1 MARSVRPRTLAI
13 AFGIYFLVIAYFA
26 WSFGND
32 QTEVWYPGE
41 LSRWI
46 YTTYMMV
53 SAIFL
58 VGLGGLAVTIRRSF
72 TRQIRQLESSP
83 GRGSAMPNSDA
94 LPPPLVETTTTKDH
108 VDRDI
113 DELLESLSEVEAT
126 AVRESQVIEG
136 TRPPMG
142 SGGLSASEVA
152 ARKARISARQKFL
165 GRFVTGP
172 GIVAATV
179 LGISGIMLLGAGD
192 RGFDETNFRLNTQLI
207 LGIGYSW
214 LGIGAYIAT
223 TIAALVSSRDGGKK

>member
-13 AFGIYFLVIAYFA
+13 AFGVYFLVIAYFA

-32 QTEVWYPGE
+32 QTDIWYPAE
-41 LSRWI
+41 ISRWI

-94 LPPPLVETTTTKDH
+94 LPPPLVETTASRDH

-136 TRPPMG
+136 APAT
-142 SGGLSASEVA
+142 SFEASASTSA
-152 ARKARISARQKFL
+152 ARKPRLSQRQKLL
-165 GRFVTGP
+165 GRYILGP
-172 GIVAATV
+172 GVVAATV
-179 LGISGIMLLGAGD
+179 LGVSGSMLLGAD
-192 RGFDETNFRLNTQLI
+192 TFDQTNFGLNTALI

-214 LGIGAYIAT
+214 LGIGAFMAVT
-223 TIAALVSSRDGGKK
+223 VCRLLHPRK